1 MGPTVVNFQQL
12 SSWLVPC
19 PSEVPTVQAQ
29 SIRLGEHPGESR
41 PKDVQL
47 SSGNS
52 WKKNCSRQA
61 WRLFKRRNMAW
72 DVKLSTFQ
80 YVTGSGDVIPISYIS
95 PVDMFEY
102 LLTNVPGVLVGGLQS
117 AVDRAEYLH
126 TFWSAY
132 QLQHQD
138 HIVYEVHGGN
148 LSTVVPLRWHGDE
161 GRGKRRGNTA
171 VVSMSCVFGTN
182 TAVQHRKRKFE
193 CVSCEPSPALN
204 VRFGNAVNR
213 LSQKQLRILQCQT
226 TTQKGHSMLHHWPL
240 FIIPSFIHHEHPQ
253 AMIQLMRII
262 AVDFKRLF
270 YEGCTAGGK
279 TYNAAIVGAQG
290 DLKWF
295 GKIALQRSW
304 ENQGRTRDIACCHEC
319 MAGQPN
325 VQWENVTSD
334 NAPWL
339 ATRWTQRPWVNPPCV
354 IDIPFCRQ
362 IPEKQFKRDIFHL
375 TKVGIY
381 RDVAG
386 SVLCFLVSKNYYGV
400 AGTFEEKLTNAHRVF
415 VLYCSTAGK
424 TPALRT
430 FSRRL
435 LMYPRFDKYPWS
447 NTKGSDTMLL
457 LDFLQVQLAGFEN
470 DPVDPA
476 HVPTLRL
483 MRATCKA
490 ARATF
495 LQLNSHGLWTMR
507 PCTIKLFGSMQGF
520 IQGYVALAAELL
532 NDAFNGFAMKPKLH
546 LLRHTTVELAES
558 LSSGD
563 QCALS
568 VNCFNC
574 EACEDLIGRTC
585 RLSRRM
591 DSRKI
596 GERVLGCCLLKS
608 SILYNRFRKLNKI

>member
-213 LSQKQLRILQCQT
+213 LSQKT
-226 TTQKGHSMLHHWPL
+226 
-240 FIIPSFIHHEHPQ
+240 
-253 AMIQLMRII
+253 I
-262 AVDFKRLF
+262 AYLAVPN
-270 YEGCTAGGK
+270 YNSEG
-279 TYNAAIVGAQG
+279 
-290 DLKWF
+290 
-295 GKIALQRSW
+295 
-304 ENQGRTRDIACCHEC
+304 
-319 MAGQPN
+319 P
-325 VQWENVTSD
+325 
-334 NAPWL
+334 
-339 ATRWTQRPWVNPPCV
+339 
-354 IDIPFCRQ
+354 
-362 IPEKQFKRDIFHL
+362 
-375 TKVGIY
+375 
-381 RDVAG
+381 
-386 SVLCFLVSKNYYGV
+386 
-400 AGTFEEKLTNAHRVF
+400 
-415 VLYCSTAGK
+415 
-424 TPALRT
+424 
-430 FSRRL
+430 
-435 LMYPRFDKYPWS
+435 
-447 NTKGSDTMLL
+447 
-457 LDFLQVQLAGFEN
+457 
-470 DPVDPA
+470 
-476 HVPTLRL
+476 
-483 MRATCKA
+483 
-490 ARATF
+490 
-495 LQLNSHGLWTMR
+495 
-507 PCTIKLFGSMQGF
+507 
-520 IQGYVALAAELL
+520 
-532 NDAFNGFAMKPKLH
+532 
-546 LLRHTTVELAES
+546 
-558 LSSGD
+558 
-563 QCALS
+563 
-568 VNCFNC
+568 
-574 EACEDLIGRTC
+574 
-585 RLSRRM
+585 
-591 DSRKI
+591 
-596 GERVLGCCLLKS
+596 
-608 SILYNRFRKLNKI
+608 